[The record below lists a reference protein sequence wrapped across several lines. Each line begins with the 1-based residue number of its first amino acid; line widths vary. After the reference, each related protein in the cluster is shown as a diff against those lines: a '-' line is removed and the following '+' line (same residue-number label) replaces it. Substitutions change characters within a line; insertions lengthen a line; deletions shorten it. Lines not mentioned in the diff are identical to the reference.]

1 MTTGCIRLVCNMLFV
16 VYVIC
21 PPSLRLVKYIW
32 NTTCLVFLFWNCIL
46 DGPSGIICF
55 WILMALSA
63 PTKTIYQK
71 NLSGLF
77 VLFMCCLL
85 IFSNLISFVLVLFFV
100 IIAVRQNSSWI
111 LVQYLSYQQERGQ
124 ISHKNVITM
133 FILKPNI
140 DIKLSKIKH
149 KQGIDI
155 SIQNGFGER

>member
-16 VYVIC
+16 VSCNLSTIVETRQIYMEYYMPC
-21 PPSLRLVKYIW
+21 
-32 NTTCLVFLFWNCIL
+32 FLFWNCIL

-77 VLFMCCLL
+77 ILFICCLL
-85 IFSNLISFVLVLFFV
+85 IFSNLIRLVLVLFFV
-100 IIAVRQNSSWI
+100 IIAVRQNSPWI

-155 SIQNGFGER
+155 RIQNGFGER